1 MSASL
6 RLRIKEFD
14 DLTTKR
20 GWSTDQDRAAGLKVS
35 ASTISR
41 IRSGEQR
48 PGGRFV
54 DACVRVFGALAYDR
68 LFERAAAAEP
78 AEPIGDAT

>member
-1 MSASL
+1 MSATL
-6 RLRIKEFD
+6 RLRLKEFD
-14 DLTTKR
+14 DLTSKR

-35 ASTISR
+35 PSTISR

-54 DACVRVFGALAYDR
+54 DACVATFGALAYDL
-68 LFERAAAAEP
+68 LFERVVEEVDAA
-78 AEPIGDAT
+78 